1 MSEFTVDDDPKTKA
15 ESLGLDI
22 YEPKPNEVLLD
33 FDEPTDDD
41 EIEYRQTLEM
51 INDAL
56 GSPFTPYLVEAKRTV
71 SKSGKGAHV
80 YLTCSRELS
89 NLERVL
95 LQAVLGSD
103 RKREALG
110 FMRITLGSTRPPG
123 VLFELPPG
131 VKPPEPNRKPAGID
145 LRKHTGDCKAET
157 HYAPCTCGAEMPR
170 QAAREAVRVCRG
182 CGKGTFGVLCSKC
195 NGER

>member
-1 MSEFTVDDDPKTKA
+1 MMSEFKVDDDPELKA
-15 ESLGLDI
+15 KALGLDI

-41 EIEYRQTLEM
+41 EIHYRTTLEM

-56 GSPFTPYLVEAKRTV
+56 SSPFVPYLVEAKRTV

-103 RKREALG
+103 LKREALG
-110 FMRITLGSTRPPG
+110 FMRITLGSNRPPG
-123 VLFELPPG
+123 VMFE
-131 VKPPEPNRKPAGID
+131 VKR
-145 LRKHTGDCKAET
+145 
-157 HYAPCTCGAEMPR
+157 
-170 QAAREAVRVCRG
+170 
-182 CGKGTFGVLCSKC
+182 
-195 NGER
+195 